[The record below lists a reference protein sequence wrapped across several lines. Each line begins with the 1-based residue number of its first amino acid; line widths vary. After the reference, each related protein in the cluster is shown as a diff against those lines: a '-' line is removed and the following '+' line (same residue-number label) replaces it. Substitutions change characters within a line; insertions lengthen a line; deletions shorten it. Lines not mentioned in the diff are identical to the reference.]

1 VRTDL
6 GWQLCGDVH
15 CRDADAMSDWAIE
28 LYLMFWIALPLI
40 YAMWQE

>member
-1 VRTDL
+1 LADPGFV
-6 GWQLCGDVH
+6 VH
-15 CRDADAMSDWAIE
+15 CRPTPEHAMSDWAVE